1 MRSTGALTTWT
12 TMSARPLITIKAV
25 AFARFDVERKM
36 TNIKVSAQLPAHAA
50 GVKQQIDSPML
61 FMYCC
66 GV

>member
-1 MRSTGALTTWT
+1 
-12 TMSARPLITIKAV
+12 MSARPLITIKAV